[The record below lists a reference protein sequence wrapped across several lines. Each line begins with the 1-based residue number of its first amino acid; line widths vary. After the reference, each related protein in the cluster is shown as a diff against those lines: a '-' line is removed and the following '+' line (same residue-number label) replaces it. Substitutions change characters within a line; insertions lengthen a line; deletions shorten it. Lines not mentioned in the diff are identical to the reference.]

1 MKLLATGVNH
11 TTAEVELREQLSFAE
26 SEVAAALQDLRQQPG
41 VREAALLST
50 CNRTEIYCY
59 VDPEEEGVDLTALA
73 QWLAAWHGLP
83 LEQVQSALYR
93 YEGVPALRHM
103 MRVAG
108 GLNSLVLG
116 EPQIMGQMRDA
127 YNLSHEYQALGSELR
142 STFHHVFSVAK
153 AIRTETAIGENP
165 VSVAYAAVSFA
176 RHIFTDLS
184 TSRALLIGAGEM
196 IQLVARH
203 LKEQGVTNITIAN
216 RTLVRAQDVANSVQ
230 GKAVGLDGIPQAL
243 VHTDIVISCTGSPNT
258 VLEREVVAKALK
270 QRKHRPIFM
279 VDIAVPRDIA
289 PEVGKLQDVYLYS
302 VDDLQQ
308 AIDENVRQ
316 RQQAAE
322 EAEAIIDV
330 EVEKFARRLRER
342 NAVPSIRR
350 YRDAVASIGQ
360 QELAEA
366 LALLEK
372 GADPATVL
380 TRFEHRLTRK
390 MMHSP
395 SVGLRRLAAEETA
408 DALTMAEALL
418 VSPTSRENS

>member
-1 MKLLATGVNH
+1 
-11 TTAEVELREQLSFAE
+11 EQLSFAE
-26 SEVAAALQDLRQQPG
+26 IEVAAAWQDLRQQPG
-41 VREAALLST
+41 VREGALLST
-50 CNRTEIYCY
+50 CNRTEVYCY
-59 VDPEEEGVDLTALA
+59 VENEDGAADLTGLA
-73 QWLAAWHGLP
+73 QWLANWHGLP
-83 LEQVQSALYR
+83 LAQVQNALYR

-127 YNLSHEYQALGSELR
+127 YILIHENQALGNELR
-142 STFHHVFSVAK
+142 STFQHVFAVAK

-184 TSRALLIGAGEM
+184 ASKALLIGAGEM

-203 LKEQGVTNITIAN
+203 LKEQGVSNITIAN
-216 RTLVRAQDVANSVQ
+216 RTVSRAEEVAAGVQ
-230 GKAVGLDGIPQAL
+230 GKAIGLADIPQAL
-243 VHTDIVISCTGSPNT
+243 VETDIVISCTGSPTT
-258 VLEREVVAKALK
+258 VLERSVVASALK

-289 PEVGKLQDVYLYS
+289 PEVGELQDVYLYS

-316 RQQAAE
+316 RQQAAA
-322 EAEAIIDV
+322 EAEAIIAK
-330 EVEKFARRLRER
+330 EVEIFARRLRER
-342 NAVPSIRR
+342 EAVPSIRR
-350 YRDAVASIGQ
+350 YREAVASIGQ
-360 QELAEA
+360 RELAEA
-366 LALLEK
+366 LELLER
-372 GADPATVL
+372 GDDPKAVL

-390 MMHSP
+390 VMHAP
-395 SVGLRRLAAEETA
+395 SVGMRRLAADENTE
-408 DALTMAEALL
+408 ALTMAEDLL
-418 VSPTSRENS
+418 LPPTSRE

>member
-50 CNRTEIYCY
+50 CNRTEVYCY
-59 VDPEEEGVDLTALA
+59 VDADSTDLTGLA
-73 QWLAAWHGLP
+73 QWLANWHNMP
-83 LEQVQSALYR
+83 LEQVQAALYR
-93 YEGVPALRHM
+93 YEGVPALQHM

-116 EPQIMGQMRDA
+116 EPQIMGQMRDT
-127 YNLSHEYQALGSELR
+127 YNLSEEHEALGAELR
-142 STFHHVFSVAK
+142 NTFHHVFSVAK

-184 TSRALLIGAGEM
+184 ASKALLIGAGEM

-203 LKEQGVTNITIAN
+203 LKEQGVSNITIAN
-216 RTLVRAQDVANSVQ
+216 RTVSRAEEVAAGVQ
-230 GKAVGLDGIPQAL
+230 GKAIGLADIPQAL
-243 VHTDIVISCTGSPNT
+243 VETDIVISCTGSPTT
-258 VLEREVVAKALK
+258 VLERSVVASALK

-289 PEVGKLQDVYLYS
+289 PEVGELQDVYLYS

-316 RQQAAE
+316 RQQAAA
-322 EAEAIIDV
+322 EAEAIIAK
-330 EVEKFARRLRER
+330 EVEIFARRLRER
-342 NAVPSIRR
+342 EAVPSIRR
-350 YRDAVASIGQ
+350 YREAVASIGQ
-360 QELAEA
+360 RELAEA
-366 LALLEK
+366 LELLER
-372 GADPATVL
+372 GDDPKAVL

-390 MMHSP
+390 VMHAP
-395 SVGLRRLAAEETA
+395 SVGMRRLAADENTE
-408 DALTMAEALL
+408 ALTMAEDLL
-418 VSPTSRENS
+418 LPPTSRENP

>member
-1 MKLLATGVNH
+1 MMAQAIFIAHTNWQTENYRHSPGGVNLARLEDKPITMKLLATGVNH
-11 TTAEVELREQLSFAE
+11 TTAEVELREQVSFAE

-59 VDPEEEGVDLTALA
+59 VENEDGAADLTGLA
-73 QWLAAWHGLP
+73 QWLANWHGLP
-83 LEQVQSALYR
+83 LAQVQNALYR

-127 YNLSHEYQALGSELR
+127 YSLSHEHQALGSELR
-142 STFHHVFSVAK
+142 STFQHVFSMAK

-184 TSRALLIGAGEM
+184 ASKALLIGAGEM

-203 LKEQGVTNITIAN
+203 LKEQGVSNITIAN
-216 RTLVRAQDVANSVQ
+216 RTVSRAEEVAAGVQ
-230 GKAVGLDGIPQAL
+230 GKAIGLADIPQAL
-243 VHTDIVISCTGSPNT
+243 VETDIVISCTGSPTT
-258 VLEREVVAKALK
+258 VLEPSVVASALK

-289 PEVGKLQDVYLYS
+289 PEVGELQDVYLYS

-316 RQQAAE
+316 RQQAAA
-322 EAEAIIDV
+322 EAEAIIAK
-330 EVEKFARRLRER
+330 EVEICARRLRSAER
-342 NAVPSIRR
+342 R
-350 YRDAVASIGQ
+350 
-360 QELAEA
+360 
-366 LALLEK
+366 
-372 GADPATVL
+372 
-380 TRFEHRLTRK
+380 
-390 MMHSP
+390 
-395 SVGLRRLAAEETA
+395 
-408 DALTMAEALL
+408 
-418 VSPTSRENS
+418 